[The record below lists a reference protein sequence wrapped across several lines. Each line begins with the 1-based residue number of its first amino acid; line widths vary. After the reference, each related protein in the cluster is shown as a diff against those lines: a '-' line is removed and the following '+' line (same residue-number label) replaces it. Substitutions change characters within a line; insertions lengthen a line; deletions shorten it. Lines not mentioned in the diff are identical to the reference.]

1 MCVRYTGGRVERKE
15 EHLLGDEVRVGAGQR
30 VEVGVELVVG
40 AERIEERG
48 SRALL
53 YRSLPKNPS

>member
-1 MCVRYTGGRVERKE
+1 
-15 EHLLGDEVRVGAGQR
+15 VRVGAGQR

-40 AERIEERG
+40 AERIEERR

-53 YRSLPKNPS
+53 ARSLPKNSS